1 MAKER
6 FKIPDCRCEV
16 PSCYPPEQGY
26 FRRGRMKS
34 SWKLGVAQRTDGSRR
49 VEFDDGITWG
59 SIGQLLGYLFGDVE
73 EAIQDKLYEQM
84 EKAFRGTDRWVS
96 GGNERE

>member
-1 MAKER
+1 MA
-6 FKIPDCRCEV
+6 
-16 PSCYPPEQGY
+16 QH
-26 FRRGRMKS
+26 
-34 SWKLGVAQRTDGSRR
+34 TDGSKG

-73 EAIQDKLYEQM
+73 EAIQDKLYERM